1 MEKQNKMKSKSQ
13 KRAKKSDKTKNV
25 KNLFSARK
33 GSWKIQHNL
42 PGQLT
47 CTFYLKKV

>member
-1 MEKQNKMKSKSQ
+1 MEKQNKIKSKSQ

-33 GSWKIQHNL
+33 GSWKFSTI
-42 PGQLT
+42 
-47 CTFYLKKV
+47 YLGNKHVPFI